1 MSLSREI
8 LRDKFKGAVLGCFL
22 GNAFGSGFEGM
33 DPDRVRFHIGSLSK
47 TFTRYYTDDTD
58 MTLALAESL
67 IQCGRIDPEDVAKQF
82 SRCCDLTRGYAAG
95 TINAVL
101 ALRAGSKWD
110 QVARTVFENGSFG
123 NGAAMRVSPV
133 GLFYHHDL
141 DALQEAAV
149 KQARIT
155 HVHPLGLWGAV
166 MQACSVGLAA
176 FQSPKEP
183 FKRDAV
189 IVHLREVLWRG
200 PVEYL
205 KALNRIEEMLA
216 QRKKLVAR
224 EVVRSLGNGVE
235 AHSSVPS
242 ACYVALTYSPDFCEA
257 VRAAVSLGGD
267 TDTIAGMVGAIV
279 GAHVGEKGLPAEW
292 IEQLEEGPRGRSF
305 AKGLADRLFET
316 WWKVHQTS
324 SALSALPTPT

>member
-22 GNAFGSGFEGM
+22 GDAFGSGFEGM
-33 DPDRVRFHIGSLSK
+33 DPDRARFHIGNLSK
-47 TFTRYYTDDTD
+47 TFTRSYTDDTD

-67 IQCGRIDPEDVAKQF
+67 IRCGKIDPEDIAKQF
-82 SRCCDLTRGYAAG
+82 SLSCDLTRGYAAG
-95 TINAVL
+95 TVNAVL
-101 ALRAGSKWD
+101 ALRGGLKWH
-110 QVARTVFENGSFG
+110 QVARIVFEDGSFG

-149 KQARIT
+149 KQANIT
-155 HVHPLGLWGAV
+155 HVHPLGQWGAV
-166 MQACSVGLAA
+166 MQACSVGSAVM
-176 FQSPKEP
+176 QSPKEP
-183 FKRDAV
+183 FKGEAV
-189 IVHLREVLWRG
+189 IVQLREVLWRG
-200 PVEYL
+200 PIEYL
-205 KALNRIEEMLA
+205 KALNKIEEMLS
-216 QRKKLVAR
+216 QRKKLVAQ

-235 AHSSVPS
+235 AHFSVPS
-242 ACYVALTYSPDFCEA
+242 ACYVAITYSPDFCDA
-257 VRAAVSLGGD
+257 VRAAIFLGGD

-292 IEQLEEGPRGRSF
+292 IVQLEEGPRGRSF

-316 WWKVHQTS
+316 WWKVNQTFS
-324 SALSALPTPT
+324 GQPTPA